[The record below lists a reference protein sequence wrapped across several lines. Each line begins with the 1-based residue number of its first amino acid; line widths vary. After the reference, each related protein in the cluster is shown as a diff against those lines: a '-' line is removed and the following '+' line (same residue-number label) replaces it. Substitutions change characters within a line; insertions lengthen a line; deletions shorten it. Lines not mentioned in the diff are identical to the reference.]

1 MQVQCSIPAPPQF
14 SMKPIA
20 DHHDSA
26 FGAADKPSRS
36 ISLLTLRLMDRH
48 ITASTPIVVQ
58 GWEALCTMLA
68 SIELNGSSQHVM
80 HSVRSSAQ
88 ADAQRAKSHSW
99 PTSRARHADMYRHFR
114 LTIFALKTHDAGRN
128 VHV

>member
-1 MQVQCSIPAPPQF
+1 MNAVPDHHVHAELRSKIYGKADRAIPCKVARVIMQVQCGIPAPPQF

-36 ISLLTLRLMDRH
+36 ISLLTMRLTDRH
-48 ITASTPIVVQ
+48 ITASTPILVQ
-58 GWEALCTMLA
+58 CWEALCTVLA
-68 SIELNGSSQHVM
+68 SIELNGSLQHVM

-88 ADAQRAKSHSW
+88 ADA
-99 PTSRARHADMYRHFR
+99 
-114 LTIFALKTHDAGRN
+114 
-128 VHV
+128 